1 MVMSFWWLSCLLLV
15 AGLIAWALA
24 YLNRRVVRHRA
35 LFVGNT
41 SYLDQLPSVRRAQ
54 RASRVLRLVSVAL
67 AGTLV
72 LTGALLSGRLA
83 SERVETPS
91 FKNRDIV
98 LCLDVSGSM
107 LPYDREILES
117 YLKLVEGFKGER
129 VGLSVF
135 NSTSRTV
142 FPLTNDYGL
151 IRRELKRGIDALK
164 YNPVAHRMGTA
175 QYSEEDIEKFWD
187 FMGGTYDETLPPS
200 LIGNGLA
207 SCGQL
212 FDHAEEERSRFVVVA
227 TDNEPGGTGIYETPA
242 AVDTLINRDITMWTF
257 YPGATSCTGNC
268 AQELQSETER
278 SGGKFWASGDPGAIP
293 SIIAEIQK
301 AQAAD
306 MGAIPRVIRTDH
318 PALFFTISLIG
329 LLAMIVVGW
338 RQR

>member
-1 MVMSFWWLSCLLLV
+1 MVMSFWWVSCLLLI
-15 AGLIAWALA
+15 AGLIAWAIA
-24 YLNRRVVRHRA
+24 YLNRRVVRNRA

-41 SYLDQLPSVRRAQ
+41 SYLDHLPSVRRAQ
-54 RASRVLRLVSVAL
+54 RTSHVLRLMSVAL
-67 AGTLV
+67 AGVLV
-72 LTGALLSGRLA
+72 LTGGLLSGRLA

-107 LPYDREILES
+107 LPFDREILEG
-117 YLKLVEGFKGER
+117 YLELVDGFKGER
-129 VGLSVF
+129 VGLAIF
-135 NSTSRTV
+135 NSTTRTV

-164 YNPVAHRMGTA
+164 YNPLAHRAGTA
-175 QYSEEDIEKFWD
+175 QYSEQDIEKFWD
-187 FMGGTYDETLPPS
+187 FVGGTHSESMPPS
-200 LIGNGLA
+200 LIGDGVA

-212 FDHAEEERSRFVVVA
+212 FDHAEEDRSRFMVLA
-227 TDNEPGGTGIYETPA
+227 TDNEPGGVGIYEFPG
-242 AVDTLINRDITMWTF
+242 AVDTLIDRKITMWSF

-268 AQELQSETER
+268 AEELQKETER
-278 SGGKFWASGDPGAIP
+278 SGGKFWASGDPGAVP

-301 AQAAD
+301 AQAAE

-318 PALFFTISLIG
+318 PALFFTVSLIV
-329 LLAMIVVGW
+329 LIALIVVGW